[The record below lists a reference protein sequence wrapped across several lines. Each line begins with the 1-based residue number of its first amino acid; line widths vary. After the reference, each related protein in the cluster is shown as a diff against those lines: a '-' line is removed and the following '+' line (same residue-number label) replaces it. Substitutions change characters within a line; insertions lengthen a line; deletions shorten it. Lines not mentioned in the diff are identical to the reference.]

1 MTIEWENEI
10 REIEKTGQNAGW
22 EDVLNFYGNR
32 GIREDIE
39 KGNITVLDESVWME
53 IDVCGLLRFRKVKA
67 ISNFTVYYDGTYHNA
82 YTSYQLGSLDHIF
95 RIDCHMLDLRHLP
108 ENTEKTKQELLLDFI
123 NTYAGVLDN
132 RLPPVPKGILKV

>member
-10 REIEKTGQNAGW
+10 REIEKNGQNAGW

-39 KGNITVLDESVWME
+39 KGNITVLDEGIWMK
-53 IDVCGLLRFRKVKA
+53 IDVCGLLRFRKIKA

-82 YTSYQLGSLDHIF
+82 YTSYQLGSLSHKFAFDNET
-95 RIDCHMLDLRHLP
+95 LDLIHVENPRRREMLL
-108 ENTEKTKQELLLDFI
+108 EFIKRNTEP
-123 NTYAGVLDN
+123 V
-132 RLPPVPKGILKV
+132 LPPVPKGILKI